1 MTIPTFTLRTGA
13 KIPAVGFG
21 VGTKWFK
28 AESTGL
34 DSKVVEAVD
43 VAIEKGFTH
52 LDGAEVYKT
61 EEELGEAIK
70 KAGVKRES
78 LFVTTKLVPGSGPD
92 VKSHFEESLKKL
104 GLDYVDLYL
113 IHSPLKD
120 DIIQQW
126 KEVEKI
132 YESGKAKAVGVSNF
146 RVKDLEA
153 IFKEA
158 KVKPAVNQIEY
169 HPYLQNQSPEIVEF
183 SKKNDILLTAYG
195 PLTPIVRAKGGPL
208 DPVLEELSKKY
219 NKLPTQI
226 LLRWTYQNGILPITT
241 SGNPER
247 VVQSLEFFDFELSK
261 EDQELISTTGAKH
274 EYRAFWKGEY

>member
-21 VGTKWFK
+21 VGTKWYK
-28 AESTGL
+28 SESGAL
-34 DSKVVEAVD
+34 DTKVVEAVD

-61 EEELGEAIK
+61 EEELGVAIK
-70 KAGVKRES
+70 KSGVKRES
-78 LFVTTKLVPGSGPD
+78 LFVTTKLNPGSGSD
-92 VKSHFEESLKKL
+92 VQDHFDESLKKL

-113 IHSPLKD
+113 IHSPFKA
-120 DIIQQW
+120 DIVQQW

-132 YESGKAKAVGVSNF
+132 YESGKAKAIGVSNF

-158 KVKPAVNQIEY
+158 KLKPAVNQIEY
-169 HPYLQNQSPEIVEF
+169 HPYLQNQSPDIVEF
-183 SKKNDILLTAYG
+183 SQKNDILVTAYA

-247 VVQSLEFFDFELSK
+247 AAQSLKFFDFELSK

-274 EYRAFWKGEY
+274 EHRAFWQGEY